1 MADRP
6 RTYTQFWPYY
16 LREHRAPATRAV
28 HYAGS
33 ILALACLALAVTG
46 RDWRWLAAV
55 PVAGYGFAWFAH
67 FGIEH
72 NKPAT
77 FGNPFWSLAS
87 DYRMLALWL
96 SGRLQPHLDRSAAPD
111 LPQNRT
117 VTRPKPR

>member
-6 RTYTQFWPYY
+6 STYAEFWPYY

-33 ILALACLALAVTG
+33 LLALACLA
-46 RDWRWLAAV
+46 AAV
-55 PVAGYGFAWFAH
+55 ALDRWFLIGVPILGYGFAWAAH

-77 FGNPFWSLAS
+77 FQYPFYSLAS
-87 DYRMLALWL
+87 DFVMYKDIFTGKIAF
-96 SGRLQPHLDRSAAPD
+96 
-111 LPQNRT
+111 
-117 VTRPKPR
+117 